1 MALSQLQKANQ
12 SDKTMIKDSQAV
24 KKLDSPYGTECIMPK
39 MKNRKRDHLMMN
51 GISIAKAIQLTIQ
64 NKIHSLFGVPI
75 FLVFYPAKMI
85 VFPCHYYLPMH
96 KPEGRLLM
104 QLLFVK

>member
-24 KKLDSPYGTECIMPK
+24 KKLDSPYDTECIMPK

-75 FLVFYPAKMI
+75 FLVFS
-85 VFPCHYYLPMH
+85 
-96 KPEGRLLM
+96 R
-104 QLLFVK
+104 